1 MATPVSGAVSW
12 NTPVTINSG
21 DVVTATDL
29 NNLNKDVAFQRARPY
44 AIAVQSTAPTT
55 ATLPNSTILDGSA
68 GTFRNFFATNNG
80 GAIQTMIS
88 TSAVGTITISG
99 DGNFVTPTAITG
111 LYRCS
116 AQVMMSTTA
125 SSFGRVS
132 AFLYDSAGTLI
143 GAIPGTWATGSA
155 SYNAVSRVEFIIPFN
170 VSSLYGTVNQVRFIG
185 QSATSTLISI
195 VTNDSNSKGPGS
207 TPKQGN
213 TFASVEYLGTSTG
226 AY

>member
-1 MATPVSGAVSW
+1 MSTPVSGAVSW

-21 DVVTATDL
+21 DVVTSTDL
-29 NNLNKDVAFQRARPY
+29 NNLNKDVAFMRARPY
-44 AIAVQSTAPTT
+44 SLAVQSGAPGT
-55 ATLPNSTILDGSA
+55 ATLPNSTLLDGSA

-99 DGNFVTPTAITG
+99 DGNFVTPTALVG
-111 LYRCS
+111 LYRCT
-116 AQVMMSTTA
+116 AQVMLSATA
-125 SSFGRVS
+125 SSFGRIS
-132 AFLYDSAGTLI
+132 ALLYDSSGTLI
-143 GAIPGTWATGSA
+143 GAIPGTWATGST
-155 SYNAVSRVEFIIPFN
+155 SYNAVSNVSFVIPFN
-170 VSSLYGTVNQVRFIG
+170 ASSLYGTVNQVRFIG
-185 QSATSTLISI
+185 QSATATLISI
-195 VTNDSNSKGPGS
+195 VTNDSNGKGPGS